1 MKIVHVENHRHDHLV
16 VNLTFRR
23 GATTDPDGSSGRAWF
38 GGEMLL
44 RGTRHLSE
52 ERFQAELDLLGSSL
66 NVGVGAETIHVVGD
80 CRRETWGP
88 FMDLL
93 GEAVLHPVFLQP
105 ELVKLRRNHLE
116 AIRNSRDSDNHLL
129 MQMIPR
135 LLFEGHPYA
144 RPARGEESELTAVSL
159 DDARAFQHEHLAR
172 DMLIVG
178 VAGDAT
184 RDEIDA
190 RLGPLADALPA
201 AAPPHVIPTPEDSSE
216 GLDVLLVERAGRTQ
230 AHVGI
235 ARLSAPGSA
244 PDLVPLVVCNTAFGD
259 TFTAPL
265 VREIREERGWSYGVD
280 SSLLPGR
287 LTGVHVMQYAPANE
301 YATDAIALGLR
312 LLDETIE
319 RGPDEE
325 DLDFAKS
332 WLVNHFPFHF
342 DTPAKRLDLQ
352 LQMLMTNRTPDYLD
366 SFVERVRAVSR
377 EDAHAAADRHWAGR
391 RIAVVVVGDPSLADS
406 LATLKG
412 LKRLRRVPFDH
423 SGALTH

>member
-23 GATTDPDGSSGRAWF
+23 GATTDPEARSGRAWF

-52 ERFQAELDLLGSSL
+52 ERFQDELDLLGSSL
-66 NVGVGAETIHVVGD
+66 SVGVGAETIHVVGD
-80 CRRETWGP
+80 CRRETWRP

-93 GEAVLHPVFLQP
+93 SEAVLHPAFVQP
-105 ELVKLRRNHLE
+105 ELDKLYRNHLE
-116 AIRNSRDSDNHLL
+116 SIRNARDSDSHLL
-129 MQMIPR
+129 GQMIPR

-144 RPARGEESELTAVSL
+144 RPARGEELELNAVSL
-159 DDARAFQHEHLAR
+159 DDARAFQREHLTR

-184 RDEIDA
+184 RDEVDA
-190 RLGPLADALPA
+190 RFGPLVDALPA
-201 AAPPHVIPTPEDSSE
+201 AAPPHEIPTPEDQSG
-216 GLDVLLVERAGRTQ
+216 GLDVILVERPGRTQ

-301 YATDAIALGLR
+301 YATDAIALGMR
-312 LLDETIE
+312 LLEETID

-332 WLVNHFPFHF
+332 WLVNHFPFHL
-342 DTPAKRLDLQ
+342 DTPAKRLGLQ
-352 LQMLMTNRTPDYLD
+352 LQMLMTRRKPEYLD
-366 SFVERVRAVSR
+366 RFVERVRAVSSD
-377 EDAHAAADRHWAGR
+377 DAHAAARRHWAGR
-391 RIAVVVVGDPSLADS
+391 RVAVVVVGDPSLADS
-406 LATLKG
+406 LTTLKG
-412 LKRLRRVPFDH
+412 LTRLRRVPFDH
-423 SGALTH
+423 SGALPH